1 VNCGN
6 TCFANA
12 CLQALAA
19 CDPLAA
25 HVGQDL
31 WRGDD
36 ESVEQQLLTA
46 PLTRLTG
53 DVFRRIAQGGEA
65 AVQPTE
71 LLEHL
76 RFLKPTF
83 VHGSQQDAMECV
95 RTLLDGL
102 HEENKYFVRKRRRI
116 HENDNNLMAAAASSP
131 LAVRSPPHASPLRF
145 ASPLSASTNS
155 TVSSPRSPLSRS
167 MPAPVSPSVA
177 EPPEEQ
183 SVVAC
188 ICSGLLLSRVFCLS
202 CENVSDTVDPFTDLP
217 APIPQE
223 DSLRQQIVVSRKA
236 DDRDER
242 AALGLPPSAADVADE
257 GERDEQGW
265 FSYMFSFVGGG
276 TTPTSLTLMD
286 CLYAFF
292 REEKLIGD
300 NQYRCSTCKTLTD
313 ANKSYYLLSL
323 PEVLCVHLKRFRHDM
338 YGVAKLDEHVNFPL
352 TQLDLRRFYPE
363 RNVRSPLLREI
374 DSEYDRPGGSPPRPN
389 AAPRSNRRPQST
401 HRDVRAAAAD
411 DESAAPYEHP
421 MPGVTYSLSAVIVH
435 IGPFGSGHYIAY
447 ARTDDDWYRYD
458 DRRVFRVDASEVQ
471 ASRGYVLFYS
481 KHTPLAQ
488 APDRGN
494 VLALNDAAAALPD
507 RYWVPAQWWQRW
519 LRLSVEPGTIDND
532 SLICVHGQLKEWL
545 AHSVPRVVWEQLRDK
560 HGAHGGALRDGVVQ
574 RNGERVVRACQRCAQ
589 VQALRQHCI
598 AVGAVLLRA
607 SLPSTARHFLLPV
620 SWLNQFHRFVSGEGP
635 VPAAIDVPAEVNAA
649 AEQSRAQVAAVSG
662 AFAEW
667 ARNALDLHGEPLFVN
682 DLATFRMHFR
692 QK

>member
-1 VNCGN
+1 MSKVDLNNGTLCAHWQAAITTQGRQHNGDTSTSNGVNGHSHHGEWRCLHCGVTGLTADDARHHASTTSSSTTASTTTNDSQQHGAFVHEPSDTCWCFVCNREVSTTQQKQLLQQQFSSSSTSSYISHRPRGGLVNCGN

-223 DSLRQQIVVSRKA
+223 EQSASA
-236 DDRDER
+236 DCR
-242 AALGLPPSAADVADE
+242 
-257 GERDEQGW
+257 
-265 FSYMFSFVGGG
+265 
-276 TTPTSLTLMD
+276 
-286 CLYAFF
+286 
-292 REEKLIGD
+292 
-300 NQYRCSTCKTLTD
+300 
-313 ANKSYYLLSL
+313 
-323 PEVLCVHLKRFRHDM
+323 
-338 YGVAKLDEHVNFPL
+338 
-352 TQLDLRRFYPE
+352 
-363 RNVRSPLLREI
+363 
-374 DSEYDRPGGSPPRPN
+374 
-389 AAPRSNRRPQST
+389 
-401 HRDVRAAAAD
+401 
-411 DESAAPYEHP
+411 
-421 MPGVTYSLSAVIVH
+421 
-435 IGPFGSGHYIAY
+435 
-447 ARTDDDWYRYD
+447 
-458 DRRVFRVDASEVQ
+458 
-471 ASRGYVLFYS
+471 
-481 KHTPLAQ
+481 LAQ
-488 APDRGN
+488 SR
-494 VLALNDAAAALPD
+494 
-507 RYWVPAQWWQRW
+507 RSR
-519 LRLSVEPGTIDND
+519 
-532 SLICVHGQLKEWL
+532 
-545 AHSVPRVVWEQLRDK
+545 
-560 HGAHGGALRDGVVQ
+560 
-574 RNGERVVRACQRCAQ
+574 RAR
-589 VQALRQHCI
+589 
-598 AVGAVLLRA
+598 RA
-607 SLPSTARHFLLPV
+607 R
-620 SWLNQFHRFVSGEGP
+620 
-635 VPAAIDVPAEVNAA
+635 PAAECRRRRRRG
-649 AEQSRAQVAAVSG
+649 RA
-662 AFAEW
+662 
-667 ARNALDLHGEPLFVN
+667 R
-682 DLATFRMHFR
+682 
-692 QK
+692 